1 MAPLMF
7 LSTLL
12 YCAAYA
18 VASPTPVPTDFTNLP
33 TVPQGVFNASTRIE
47 IRSTVPAAW
56 HALTDFLAYPDW
68 NPFVRTAIVVSP
80 LNITLPNQYPV
91 EGKDLFFRVQI
102 PPLPL
107 PVNRYTPDNLL
118 ATQFSYENIT
128 HVQPELNRLAWANTV
143 PPRTL
148 IQAERWQALS
158 DLGHGMILYE
168 SREVYNGPLAETL
181 KLTLGDNLQKS
192 FVSQGEALK
201 LLLEGDC
208 DEK

>member
-1 MAPLMF
+1 M
-7 LSTLL
+7 LL
-12 YCAAYA
+12 CIIASSI
-18 VASPTPVPTDFTNLP
+18 ASPTPVPTDFTNLP
-33 TVPQGVFNASTRIE
+33 TVPQGVFNASARIE

-56 HALTDFLAYPDW
+56 HALTNFPAYPDW

-80 LNITLPNQYPV
+80 LNITLPHQYPV
-91 EGKDLFFRVQI
+91 EGKDLFFSVQI

-118 ATQFSYENIT
+118 ATQVAYDKVT
-128 HVQPELNRLAWANTV
+128 HVQPKLGRLAWANTY
-143 PPRTL
+143 PPPTL

-168 SREVYNGPLAETL
+168 SREVYHGPLAETL
-181 KLTLGDNLQKS
+181 KNTLGENLQKS

-201 LLLEGDC
+201 LLLEG
-208 DEK
+208 